1 MAAIKNF
8 FLALLE
14 GLQEARK
21 HQAEKYLSK
30 SESHQDLERREKIL
44 KQKGIL

>member
-1 MAAIKNF
+1 MLAIKNF

-21 HQAEKYLSK
+21 HQAETYLSK
-30 SESHQDLERREKIL
+30 AENHHDLEAREKAL
-44 KQKGIL
+44 KRKGLL